1 MYIPASGFAGPSRCL
16 ESQGHCT
23 PSTYN
28 GVSCRP
34 MGTVVSP
41 LKLKAQDVKVA
52 FENVEWAILTHRRFL
67 YLK

>member
-1 MYIPASGFAGPSRCL
+1 MYIPANGFAGPSLCL
-16 ESQGHCT
+16 ESQKHGT
-23 PSTYN
+23 PDTYD

-41 LKLKAQDVKVA
+41 LKPKAQDVKVA
-52 FENVEWAILTHRRFL
+52 FENVKWAILTHRRFL